1 MPGWEKLDI
10 QIRRR
15 YAAMILAAPSRRD
28 DLARNDRMLLVQ
40 WLFQTLITPP
50 SQRSA
55 RLAYPMHDSLV
66 AVAGAVGVGVIS
78 WYLKQIRKD
87 RIVPV
92 VSPTGWSIM
101 RAVTSPCRPAP
112 WARHLPLRRAASE
125 GNRGSSASHTTEPNL
140 AGAISSL

>member
-1 MPGWEKLDI
+1 MHGLVI
-10 QIRRR
+10 
-15 YAAMILAAPSRRD
+15 YV
-28 DLARNDRMLLVQ
+28 NYDRMLLVQ

-87 RIVPV
+87 RVVPI

-101 RAVTSPCRPAP
+101 RG
-112 WARHLPLRRAASE
+112 RHLALPTRTLATTPASSARRLRRHSRQFSPPHDRA
-125 GNRGSSASHTTEPNL
+125 NLCRGDFVTVPH
-140 AGAISSL
+140 